1 MRARLKP
8 WLKHVP
14 SVVGVCLL
22 ILAVW
27 VTRRE
32 FRHLNLADVRYAL
45 ERLPRFVMI
54 RAFAFAVF
62 AYFVLTLY
70 DQLANYWVGSKV
82 SYWKITFTS
91 FCAYALSHNLGFSTI
106 SGGAVRFRLYAHFGL
121 TPLQIA
127 KVVAFCS
134 LSFGL
139 GGMVL
144 GGAILLAEP
153 GAVPFFGGEMPHY
166 LLRVLGLVLWGVVAT
181 YLIASR
187 VTRTLRLFGYRIE
200 LPGLRIAL
208 AQVAVASMDVAASS
222 SVIYWLLPHVE
233 GFTYWRFLAIYLA
246 CFSAGL
252 TSNLP
257 GGIGVFDTTMLL
269 SLSRLMPA
277 PVAASAILVF
287 RLYYYVIPL
296 MVAGSLFAGNEI
308 LLRGI
313 TILRP
318 SGGGPR
324 FSEPDFAAAAAT
336 GVVALCGLLLLSL
349 PMIGL
354 QPPDF
359 SFVDSE
365 FELFAAQAGQYVP
378 SLMGTGLLLLAMGLS
393 RRVRLAWWA
402 TMAVLLA
409 AAGFT
414 AAQGISFWLPAVLA
428 LAVLL
433 VAPFRAAFYRRSSL
447 LAGAMQP
454 GTAFSLL
461 VFMLCILAL
470 ALFLPTVRDMA
481 KTSWWDVVLS
491 PDLPPPVR
499 GTMAMAVLVALVAA
513 WRLIRPGSTQ
523 ALPWD
528 SLSRKQYCAFGGKVA
543 PDADG
548 VVLGENGRAMLPFKR
563 VGSILLGLGDPVGAA
578 NDRVSAIWRLRDLA
592 QQESRDPAMWRVG
605 REYLPIYADLGLN
618 AVPLGDDGRVSQQA
632 EADIDHP
639 HLYVC
644 AANEHEFHLLRPL
657 LPAAQMQVQ

>member
-1 MRARLKP
+1 MPTRLKP

-14 SVVGVCLL
+14 SVIGVGLL

-32 FRHLNLADVRYAL
+32 FRHLNLADVRFAL
-45 ERLPRFVMI
+45 AHLPRLVML
-54 RAFAFAVF
+54 RAFGFAVL

-70 DQLANYWVGSKV
+70 DQLANYWVRSKIA
-82 SYWKITFTS
+82 YWKISFTS

-106 SGGAVRFRLYAHFGL
+106 SGGAVRFRLYTHFGL

-127 KVVAFCS
+127 KVVAFCGLTFS
-134 LSFGL
+134 L
-139 GGMVL
+139 GGMAL
-144 GGAILLAEP
+144 GGAILIIEP
-153 GAVPFFGGEMPHY
+153 GAVPFFGDELPLY
-166 LLRVLGLVLWGVVAT
+166 LLRAVGAALLAVVAA
-181 YLIASR
+181 YLVASR
-187 VTRTLRLFGYRIE
+187 TTRTVRLLGHRIE
-200 LPGLRIAL
+200 MPGLRIAV
-208 AQVAVASMDVAASS
+208 AQVLLATMDVAASS
-222 SVIYWLLPHVE
+222 SVIYWLLPHVP
-233 GFTYWRFLAIYLA
+233 GFTYWRFLAIYVA
-246 CFSAGL
+246 CYTAGL

-277 PVAASAILVF
+277 PIAASAILVF
-287 RLYYYVIPL
+287 RLYYYIIPL
-296 MVAGSLFAGNEI
+296 IVAGCLFAVNEI
-308 LLRGI
+308 LLRGPA
-313 TILRP
+313 ILRP
-318 SGGGPR
+318 ANGGPR
-324 FSEPDFAAAAAT
+324 FSEPDFAATAAT
-336 GVVALCGLLLLSL
+336 GVVAFCGLLLLSL

-354 QPPDF
+354 QPPDY

-365 FELFAAQAGQYVP
+365 FELIAAQAGQYVP

-402 TMAVLLA
+402 TMALLLA

-414 AAQGISFWLPAVLA
+414 AAQGITFWLPAVLA

-447 LAGAMQP
+447 LSGAMEP

-470 ALFLPTVRDMA
+470 ALFLPTVRDMEQ
-481 KTSWWDVVLS
+481 TSWWDVVLS
-491 PDLPPPVR
+491 PDLPPPIRV
-499 GTMAMAVLVALVAA
+499 TMAMAVLVALVAA
-513 WRLIRPGSTQ
+513 WRLIRPGSTH

-528 SLSRKQYCAFGGKVA
+528 SLSRKQYCAFGGGVA

-563 VGSILLGLGDPVGAA
+563 VNSILLGLGDPVGAA

-605 REYLPIYADLGLN
+605 SELLPIYADLGLN
-618 AVPLGDDGRVSQQA
+618 AVPLGDDGRVSKQA

-639 HLYVC
+639 HLYIC
-644 AANEHEFHLLRPL
+644 AANDHDFHLLRPL
-657 LPAAQMQVQ
+657 LPEAGTAAQ